1 MAKKVITK
9 TSGKKARGKP
19 RERTISIDV
28 KPDQD
33 PPYVI
38 RGSMVF
44 ENEKRPGFF
53 INFKI
58 VDDGGGYRFPTDKTK
73 AFAAKAG
80 NSGCPVQGAVWPEME
95 PRKVK
100 DGNKTLRVRNFNKD
114 PSKFR
119 FTLFVTKTP
128 NAANPI
134 FLPLDPGGDN
144 MNGQY
149 D

>member
-1 MAKKVITK
+1 MAKKATRAKVA
-9 TSGKKARGKP
+9 KKVLGQP
-19 RERTISIDV
+19 RERTITIDV

-33 PPYVI
+33 PPYVMT
-38 RGSMVF
+38 GSMTF
-44 ENEKRPGFF
+44 ENNHRPGFF

-58 VDDGGGYRFPTDKTK
+58 RDDGGGYLFPTDENK
-73 AFAAKAG
+73 AFASQAG
-80 NSGCPVQGAVWPEME
+80 NGGCPPQGATWAELE
-95 PRKVK
+95 PRQVK
-100 DGNKTLRVRNFNKD
+100 DQNKTLRVRNFNKQ

-128 NAANPI
+128 NATNPQ
-134 FLPLDPGGDN
+134 FLALDPGGEN

>member
-1 MAKKVITK
+1 MAKKATK
-9 TSGKKARGKP
+9 ASGKKARGRP

-28 KPDQD
+28 KPGQN
-33 PPYVI
+33 PPYVMT
-38 RGSMVF
+38 GNMVF

-58 VDDGGGYRFPTDKTK
+58 VDDGGGHRFPTDEKK
-73 AFAAKAG
+73 AFAAQQG
-80 NSGCPVQGAVWPEME
+80 DSGCPAQGAVWSEME

-100 DGNKTLRVRNFNKD
+100 DGNRTLRVRNFNKQW
-114 PSKFR
+114 SKFR